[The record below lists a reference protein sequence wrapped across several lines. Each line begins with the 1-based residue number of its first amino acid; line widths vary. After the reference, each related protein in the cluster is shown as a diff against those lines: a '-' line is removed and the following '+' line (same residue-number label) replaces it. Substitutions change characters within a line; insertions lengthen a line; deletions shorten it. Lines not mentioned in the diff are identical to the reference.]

1 MGGHVLGLLGRCCGG
16 EREEGDSDIVG
27 LTGGVSWWL
36 LHVRRRRSM
45 AAVRRR
51 EEEKKRIMRWIRVRV
66 KVNVRIRNLYRD
78 WVMG

>member
-1 MGGHVLGLLGRCCGG
+1 
-16 EREEGDSDIVG
+16 
-27 LTGGVSWWL
+27 
-36 LHVRRRRSM
+36 M